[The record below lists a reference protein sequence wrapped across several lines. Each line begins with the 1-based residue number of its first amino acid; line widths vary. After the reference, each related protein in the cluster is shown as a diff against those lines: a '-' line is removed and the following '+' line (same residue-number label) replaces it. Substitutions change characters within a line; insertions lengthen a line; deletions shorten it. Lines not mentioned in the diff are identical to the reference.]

1 MYQLASG
8 QAPRSTQAEAPPEF
22 EWSRLWQALLR
33 RRRLFAAVTAGTFLL
48 IAAYTLFMPRS
59 YTTHVKLI
67 AGSGGPTAGPNQG
80 TDTTVPLL
88 NALLAATGVQSS
100 ETYAE
105 LFQENPVANA
115 VIDQLKLPMTPSQL
129 LGHVK
134 VIGIVNTNVLDL
146 AVTWSN
152 PQMSATVANAFAGAF
167 VDHERSLVGTQ
178 ADDSIKTLT
187 AQLPAAQAKAA
198 SAEAALTQF
207 QSKNDMADLQTQTQ
221 NVMNAAAGLDAK
233 INSTEVDRSQAT
245 AQLNSISSQLNH
257 IGPTVNGQ
265 TDVAPNPVLSQLQ
278 QQLAQATVQLQVA
291 EQQYTD
297 EHPTVIGLKRQQAEL
312 QREIAHTPATVIA
325 QANTMPNPVFVQ
337 LTQQAASVRAQ
348 VASDSAQ
355 LGQLARQRAQMQPQL
370 ATLPGKAT
378 SLLALQRNAK
388 LADDVVTALQQ
399 KLNDANISKA
409 TALSDV
415 TVTAPAAANEASQ
428 RPDIMLNLVIGAF
441 SSLILGMVVTL
452 LVFVFDRR
460 IRDESQI
467 EDELDLPVLASV
479 PKLTALQRLP
489 ETETSTVLDSEADA
503 EGDEPWLRSFVIE
516 SFLQLVTSLRYS
528 ATADKRMRCITVTS
542 PSQGDGKSTIAL
554 NTAITMAHIE
564 PRVLLIDADLRRPSL
579 HSKLNRD
586 LGRGLSDVLVGT
598 TNLRDAIIATQH
610 EGLDL
615 LTSGTRT
622 PNSVKLIQSNH
633 FDQLLEELL
642 ETYQTVIID
651 APALMPVVDAAILA
665 AKADGTVLV
674 VSIDSTDTHDVRRAL
689 AKLHGMGVGNVIGT
703 VANRVKPQRSAV
715 DEDYFFVAGAALRP
729 GTASESDADR
739 SLNA

>member
-1 MYQLASG
+1 MYQLTSG
-8 QAPRSTQAEAPPEF
+8 QAPRSIQAEAPSEF
-22 EWSRLWQALLR
+22 EWTRLWQALMR
-33 RRRLFAAVTAGTFLL
+33 RRRIFMFVAAGTFLL
-48 IAAYTLFMPRS
+48 IAAYTIFMPRS

-67 AGSGGPTAGPNQG
+67 AGSGGPTSG
-80 TDTTVPLL
+80 TAATDNTTVPLL

-115 VIDQLKLPMTPSQL
+115 VIAQLNLPMTPGEL

-146 AVTWSN
+146 AVTWSSAD
-152 PQMSATVANAFAGAF
+152 MSAKVANAFAGAF
-167 VDHERSLVGTQ
+167 VDHERALVGNQ
-178 ADDSIKTLT
+178 ADEAIKTLT
-187 AQLPAAQAKAA
+187 AQLPAAQAKASTA
-198 SAEAALTQF
+198 DMALTQF
-207 QSKNDMADLQTQTQ
+207 QAKNQMADLQTQTQ
-221 NVMNAAAGLDAK
+221 NTMNAAAALDAK
-233 INSTEVDRSQAT
+233 VNQTEVDRDQAQ
-245 AQLNSISSQLNH
+245 AQVSSISSQLGH
-257 IGPTVNGQ
+257 IGPTVAGQ
-265 TDVAPNPVLSQLQ
+265 TEVEPNPVLNQLQ

-291 EQQYTD
+291 EKQYTD

-325 QANTMPNPVFVQ
+325 QANTMPNPLYEQ
-337 LTQQAASVRAQ
+337 MSQQAAVARAQ
-348 VASDSAQ
+348 VASDAAQIAQ
-355 LGQLARQRAQMQPQL
+355 LNHQRSQMQPQL
-370 ATLPGKAT
+370 AALPGKAT
-378 SLLALQRNAK
+378 TLLGLQREAK

-415 TVTAPAAANEASQ
+415 TVTAPAQANEASR
-428 RPDIMLNLVIGAF
+428 RPDLMVNLVAGAF
-441 SSLILGMVVTL
+441 ASLVLGVIVAL

-467 EDELDLPVLASV
+467 EDELDMPVLASV
-479 PKLTALQRLP
+479 PQLGALQRLP
-489 ETETSTVLDSEADA
+489 GSGSRSTDLA
-503 EGDEPWLRSFVIE
+503 EVPSDDEPWLRSFAIE

-528 ATADKRMRCITVTS
+528 ATADKRMRCITITS
-542 PSQGDGKSTIAL
+542 PTQGDGKSTVAL

-579 HSKLNRD
+579 HDKFNRE

-598 TNLRDAIIATQH
+598 TALADAIMPTEH
-610 EGLDL
+610 DGLDL

-622 PNSVKLIQSNH
+622 PNSVKLIQSRR
-633 FDQLLEELL
+633 FDELLNELL

-665 AKADGTVLV
+665 AKADGTVMV
-674 VSIDSTDTHDVRRAL
+674 VSIDATDSHDVRRSL
-689 AKLHGMGVGNVIGT
+689 SKLQGMGVNNVIGT
-703 VANRVKPQRSAV
+703 VANRVKPQRSSV
-715 DEDYFFVAGAALRP
+715 DEDYFFVAGNVLKSTA
-729 GTASESDADR
+729 ASESDADR